1 VSLTVVANRLP
12 VEAAPG
18 GGLQPSPGGLVA
30 ALSSVIGDGDRWVG
44 WGGTDAAGRIEFGE
58 VGLHLEPVPLTE
70 GEVDRY
76 YGGFA
81 NSVLWPLFHGR
92 LRPVELD
99 RAWWRTYRNVNK
111 RFAMAA
117 AKGAPHSGTVW
128 VHDYHLMLVP
138 AMLRRL
144 RPDLRIGFFLHI
156 PFPNAQLFASLP
168 WRRDVI
174 TGLLGADVVGFQ
186 LTEDAD
192 NFLAA
197 ADRCANVTAT
207 DGVIRRLAHHVAVGA
222 FPISIDFQ
230 KWEALGADSVDAAQQ
245 LRADLGVDTVL
256 LGIER
261 LDYTKG
267 IAQRIRAFGE
277 LLDEGRLSADDVTFV
292 QVAVPT
298 RGDLP
303 AYQDERDDVEE
314 AVYEV
319 NSRHVRR
326 TGSVP
331 VRYLEGGLDEREL
344 AAWYRAA
351 DVMMVTSLAD
361 GMNLVA
367 KEFVATRGDGVA
379 SVVLS
384 EFAGAAHELADGAV
398 IVNPYDIDAIKQA
411 LLSAVHMPTVDKVA
425 RMDAMRAVVRRH
437 DVHHWAST
445 FLHRLHEMRAKPL
458 LSAG

>member
-1 VSLTVVANRLP
+1 MSLTVVANRLP
-12 VEAAPG
+12 VEAAPDG
-18 GGLQPSPGGLVA
+18 GVQASPGGLVA
-30 ALSSVIGDGDRWVG
+30 ALASVIADGDRWIG
-44 WGGTDAAGRIEFGE
+44 WGGPEAAGRVAFGD
-58 VGLHLEPVPLTE
+58 VGLDLYPVSLTE

-99 RAWWRTYRNVNK
+99 RTWWRTYRNVNK
-111 RFAMAA
+111 RFAVAT
-117 AKGAPHSGTVW
+117 AKVAPRGGTVW

-168 WRRDVI
+168 WRRDIV

-222 FPISIDFQ
+222 FPISVDFQ
-230 KWEALGADSVDAAQQ
+230 KWDGLGVDAEDRARQ
-245 LRADLGVDTVL
+245 LRSELGVDTVL

-267 IAQRIRAFGE
+267 IAQRVRAFGE
-277 LLDEGRLSADDVTFV
+277 LLDEGRLLVDDVTFV

-303 AYQDERDDVEE
+303 AYQDEREDVEE
-314 AVYEV
+314 AVHEV
-319 NSRHVRR
+319 NGRHLRR
-326 TGSVP
+326 NGSVP

-344 AAWYRAA
+344 AAWYRAS

-367 KEFVATRGDGVA
+367 KEFVATRRDGA
-379 SVVLS
+379 ATVVLS
-384 EFAGAAHELADGAV
+384 EFAGAAHELADGAI

-411 LLSAVHMPTVDKVA
+411 LYSAIHMPTGDKTA
-425 RMDAMRAVVRRH
+425 RMDAMRSVVRRH
-437 DVHHWAST
+437 DVHHWADT
-445 FLHRLHEMRAKPL
+445 FLHRLHEMRPTTL

>member
-1 VSLTVVANRLP
+1 
-12 VEAAPG
+12 
-18 GGLQPSPGGLVA
+18 
-30 ALSSVIGDGDRWVG
+30 
-44 WGGTDAAGRIEFGE
+44 
-58 VGLHLEPVPLTE
+58 
-70 GEVDRY
+70 
-76 YGGFA
+76 
-81 NSVLWPLFHGR
+81 
-92 LRPVELD
+92 
-99 RAWWRTYRNVNK
+99 
-111 RFAMAA
+111 
-117 AKGAPHSGTVW
+117 

-168 WRRDVI
+168 WRRDII

-207 DGVIRRLAHHVAVGA
+207 DGVIRRLGHQVAVGA
-222 FPISIDFQ
+222 FPISVDFR
-230 KWEALGADSVDAAQQ
+230 KWDLLGAEVVDRAEQ

-303 AYQDERDDVEE
+303 AYQDEREDVEG
-314 AVYEV
+314 AVHEV
-319 NSRHVRR
+319 NGRHVRR
-326 TGSVP
+326 DGSVP
-331 VRYLEGGLDEREL
+331 VRYLEGGIDEREL
-344 AAWYRAA
+344 AAWYRAS

-367 KEFVATRGDGVA
+367 KEFVATRGDGIA

-384 EFAGAAHELADGAV
+384 EFAGAAHELADGAI
-398 IVNPYDIDAIKQA
+398 IVNPYDIDAIKYA
-411 LLSAVHMPTVDKVA
+411 LHSAVHMADVDKTA

-437 DVHHWAST
+437 DVHHWANT
-445 FLHRLHEMRAKPL
+445 FLQRLRQMRPTPM